1 MAITNY
7 AESWK
12 DIYEQY
18 KSVVNFVAGDF
29 NSLKDVIRRYIVM
42 QNPENYN
49 DWAES
54 SEVGMFANGIAYL
67 GESLHYRV
75 DLNAHDNFP
84 STTERRQSLL
94 NFAKMLSYS
103 PKRNI
108 CANGIA
114 KLYSISTT
122 QPIQDTSGKLLKDT
136 TIYWNDSSN
145 KSWLEQ
151 FLTVLNSS
159 FTSNNPFGKPLKK
172 EVVDGITTQLYELN
186 NMENGKAVYSFTAPI
201 NSTTHQFEV
210 VNADIDTALN
220 VIYER
225 TPVPESSFH
234 ILYRNDG
241 TGNASKN
248 TGFYVYWKQ
257 GSLQSEF
264 ANFNQKIENNSY
276 EISTNNINE
285 YDVWVQEV
293 DSATGLVKENWSK
306 IANDEYLVYN
316 NTDSNVRNVFKVET
330 RENDTVIIRFSD
342 GKFGTIPVGVY
353 RMWYRVSQGNSNLY
367 IKPSDIKNVS
377 IKIPYK
383 SNNTTDDNIYYLT
396 LTFSVEDISHIK
408 QSVPQ
413 ESMDYIRT
421 RSPQVYSTQN
431 RMVTGQDYNYFP
443 KSFGQQLKVVKA
455 INRTY
460 AGNSRYIKFN
470 DPTGTYQDL
479 NMLAEDGY
487 LYKQDVIYT
496 NEVAIDNTSAQ
507 EIIVRN
513 ILPLLNTTNLN
524 NFFYNNYPSLS
535 IDYIPDGEIVGQ
547 KMRWKESY
555 SEGTNTSYGVFVDED
570 DITIPYN
577 YIMNQIYEN
586 SLIKFVN
593 PNYEGDVW
601 VKVVSIDSTPEDL
614 YNYTIAINDVLDDSE
629 NYTVNEYNWSVVE
642 GYKPFVTSFTS
653 LLMQDLQ
660 SKISNKVSFGLTY
673 NYNSREWEIV
683 DGDVL
688 SDDNEEFNYDFPY
701 NDNGMNRNWLVKAN
715 YESPNSW
722 VFKVRYLDYIFGSK
736 SKISFFF
743 NTDEKF
749 NSASFYT
756 RDYIKILQLN
766 SRPTGELFREDYYWK
781 PSETIK
787 YSDGYTDTRQVKVYG
802 YDSDK
807 DSSTDNPVQFKEI
820 TSNNLKNL
828 YFMVSDDDMDTFD
841 GDVKEVSSM
850 WGYTT
855 SSGTYYCEVSGSIYP
870 KGTKLPHDVTITK
883 TLKLSNGRTIIASE
897 ENPHTFEMGQVYD
910 YDVVDEGKI
919 VTFKWMSDI
928 DSSITSAED
937 RLLEYSV
944 ENVGSELISWNTT
957 DETMTRY
964 SNDQWY
970 IRQGID
976 NLKFI
981 WQHYASSNYVID
993 PCPTNIIDIYALT
1006 NSYYSS
1012 VQNWLLNNKKGTF
1025 PKLPSAYELK
1035 SMFAELESY
1044 NMVSDTIVWHPVKY
1058 KLLFGN
1064 EANNEFKANFRVI
1077 KNENTSMSDNE
1088 IKQQVIEAID
1098 EYFANMEAG
1107 EKFFFTQLSSFIH
1120 NKLNTNI
1127 GTVVIVPSFAN
1138 DKFGNLFE
1146 INCEEDEIL
1155 LSSATIDNVQI
1166 ISKITDNNIRI
1177 GL

>member
-1 MAITNY
+1 MAVVNY

-12 DIYEQY
+12 DVYEQY

-122 QPIQDTSGKLLKDT
+122 QSIQDTSGKLLKDT

-145 KSWLEQ
+145 KNWLEQ

-172 EVVDGITTQLYELN
+172 EVVDGISTQLYEFN
-186 NMENGKAVYSFTAPI
+186 NIENGNAVYSFTAPI

-210 VNADIDTALN
+210 VNADIDNSLN

-248 TGFYVYWKQ
+248 TGFFVYWKQ
-257 GSLQSEF
+257 GALQSEF

-276 EISTNNINE
+276 EITTNNINE

-316 NTDSNVRNVFKVET
+316 NTDSSVRNVFKVET

-377 IKIPYK
+377 VKIPYK

-421 RSPQVYSTQN
+421 RSSQVYSTQN

-524 NFFYNNYPSLS
+524 NFFYSYYPSLS
-535 IDYIPDGEIVGQ
+535 IDYIPDGEVVGQ
-547 KMRWKESY
+547 KMRWKEKY
-555 SEGTNTSYGVFVDED
+555 SEGTNTSYGVFVDESG
-570 DITIPYN
+570 ITVPYN
-577 YIMNQIYEN
+577 YIMQQIHEN
-586 SLIKFVN
+586 SLIKFIN
-593 PNYEGDVW
+593 PNYDGDVW
-601 VKVVSIDSTPEDL
+601 VKVISIYYTPEDY

-629 NYTVNEYNWSVVE
+629 NYTANEYNWSVVE
-642 GYKPFVTSFTS
+642 GYNPFITSFS
-653 LLMQDLQ
+653 SVLMQDLQ
-660 SKISNKVSFGLTY
+660 SKISNKISFGLTY
-673 NYNSREWEIV
+673 SYDKREWEIV
-683 DGDVL
+683 DGDIL
-688 SDDNEEFNYDFPY
+688 SDDNTEFNYDFPY
-701 NDNGMNRNWLVKAN
+701 DENNKYKNWLVKAN

-749 NSASFYT
+749 NNSSFYT

-820 TSNNLKNL
+820 TSNNMKNL
-828 YFMVSDDDMDTFD
+828 YFMVSDSDIDTFD
-841 GDVKEVSSM
+841 GDVKEITSM
-850 WGYTT
+850 WGFTT
-855 SSGTYYCEVSGSIYP
+855 KSGTYYCSESGSIYP

-883 TLKLSNGRTIIASE
+883 TVKLSNGRTIIASE
-897 ENPHTFEMGQVYD
+897 NNPHTFEKGQVYD
-910 YDVVDEGKI
+910 YDVVDEGRI
-919 VTFKWMSDI
+919 VTFRWSENDELI
-928 DSSITSAED
+928 
-937 RLLEYSV
+937 EYKV

-964 SNDQWY
+964 SDDQWY

-981 WQHYASSNYVID
+981 WQHYASSNYIID

-1006 NSYYSS
+1006 NTYYNN
-1012 VQNWLLNNKKGTF
+1012 VQNWLLNNKKGAF

-1077 KNENTSMSDNE
+1077 KNDNTTMSDNE

-1098 EYFANMEAG
+1098 EYFASMEAG
-1107 EKFFFTQLSSFIH
+1107 EKFFFTQLSAFIH